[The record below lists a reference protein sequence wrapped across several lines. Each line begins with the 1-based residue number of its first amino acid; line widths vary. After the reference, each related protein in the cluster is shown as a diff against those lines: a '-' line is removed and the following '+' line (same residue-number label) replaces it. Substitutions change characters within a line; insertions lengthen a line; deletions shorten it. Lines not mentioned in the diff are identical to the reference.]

1 MSPGSKSPSPR
12 VSINNSHPDLERQS
26 SSPVGES
33 EHEDDDADDISPLM
47 KETDQELLDEMI
59 VKDVPESESS
69 TDPVKKFEETLPST
83 NIESIKEEDSDT
95 ECKDLSYTNLDLA
108 TNIPQPS
115 QPILSFTTPFENLG
129 KENAETTKII
139 VKSPSSSETESEK
152 EEKQVE
158 EIVLKEEVEESPVI
172 LRRTKPSV
180 EMDSSRPTSSDLSD
194 TEFKKPSIQE
204 TISKFNERAEVRP
217 TSSEYESDE
226 KPKMSPYGTETAE
239 STETD
244 EKKSRPSSSDFSES
258 NDNKPALKESS
269 TEEEA
274 KEFQSVR
281 DRIQR
286 FDSSSVTSLNK
297 ETFQQDEK
305 PAIVTSSSSEAEKGA
320 PNEETS
326 ESEDLK
332 PMESVKDRISR
343 YNSGSRTSLD
353 MEPSPLPTRKNAD
366 SISLTTS
373 DHEADRKEVVIEE
386 TSQTSESVK
395 ERISRLNSGSVTSL
409 EREVRPPSSS
419 DYEKEKS
426 DLHRPASSSA
436 SSAAKF
442 DTNEKIDLDLPVSS
456 IKDKISKFHHDIATS
471 QDSVESEKRS
481 RPASS
486 VYSDDFDFTKPEI
499 QAPVE
504 DEPME
509 SIKERIS
516 RFNSGSVTSL
526 DREGSYRVSSRPS
539 SGYSDFGEKKALFE
553 KQEDT
558 SSSKVSLVSATSS
571 ESESFAKPPRQS
583 SSEYSEEEKEEKI
596 ELESRHDDISEV
608 TEHANTVRE
617 KSIADDDDE
626 DSIESERKMSRP
638 VSSDYSDIFDKN
650 KVDEATQPQA
660 QEDQKISQESGHKR
674 SSSSSSEDQHGD
686 EVNVPLRRHD
696 TSSFEK
702 KDSRPVSSDYSESS
716 DKPKVG
722 AQILESS
729 FDEKEVSHKMSTSS
743 RSSLAEEKNEASQL
757 KREDTSSSEDQNE
770 GKMMQHSSSDS
781 SVSKQKSDQE
791 LTRQDAVEIEDKD
804 KAPLRRKQSSSE
816 YSESDVE
823 GRKAV
828 DSSSDYDSAS
838 NRGRKRPDSMI
849 SDTSSDYDS
858 LSNVGS
864 RRPQSFLLD
873 DEYDVITEEGE
884 SEKHKNEEDASSS
897 SESEGPDA
905 KDAGKKVRRIPPPGV
920 LKESSGEDEDQ
931 DGDEESTSI
940 PSQIPIQ
947 PISSTV
953 ASSSLFQVSDM
964 HVEQSSVS
972 HTLDQSSVT
981 VSGTLDQNVEIH
993 SSNITKNMAE
1003 LKEKRS
1009 YQETSETY
1017 RTTEVTT
1024 SASSSSSTKYDQAI
1038 IDGSSISG
1046 MSQGIYCLPE

>member
-1 MSPGSKSPSPR
+1 
-12 VSINNSHPDLERQS
+12 
-26 SSPVGES
+26 
-33 EHEDDDADDISPLM
+33 M

-152 EEKQVE
+152 EEKPVE

-194 TEFKKPSIQE
+194 TEFKKSSIQE

-226 KPKMSPYGTETAE
+226 KPKISPYGVETAE

-258 NDNKPALKESS
+258 NDNRSALKESS

-305 PAIVTSSSSEAEKGA
+305 PAIVASSSSEAEKGV

-353 MEPSPLPTRKNAD
+353 MEPSPLPSRKNAD
-366 SISLTTS
+366 SISLTAS
-373 DHEADRKEVVIEE
+373 DHEADARIADRKEIVIEE

-409 EREVRPPSSS
+409 EREVRPPSSVTS
-419 DYEKEKS
+419 DFEKDKS

-481 RPASS
+481 RPTSS

-499 QAPVE
+499 QVPVE

-583 SSEYSEEEKEEKI
+583 SSEYSESEAEKEITAVDEKDI
-596 ELESRHDDISEV
+596 VEAESKHEDLSEV
-608 TEHANTVRE
+608 
-617 KSIADDDDE
+617 
-626 DSIESERKMSRP
+626 
-638 VSSDYSDIFDKN
+638 F
-650 KVDEATQPQA
+650 
-660 QEDQKISQESGHKR
+660 
-674 SSSSSSEDQHGD
+674 
-686 EVNVPLRRHD
+686 
-696 TSSFEK
+696 
-702 KDSRPVSSDYSESS
+702 
-716 DKPKVG
+716 
-722 AQILESS
+722 
-729 FDEKEVSHKMSTSS
+729 
-743 RSSLAEEKNEASQL
+743 
-757 KREDTSSSEDQNE
+757 QN
-770 GKMMQHSSSDS
+770 S
-781 SVSKQKSDQE
+781 
-791 LTRQDAVEIEDKD
+791 
-804 KAPLRRKQSSSE
+804 
-816 YSESDVE
+816 
-823 GRKAV
+823 
-828 DSSSDYDSAS
+828 
-838 NRGRKRPDSMI
+838 
-849 SDTSSDYDS
+849 
-858 LSNVGS
+858 
-864 RRPQSFLLD
+864 
-873 DEYDVITEEGE
+873 
-884 SEKHKNEEDASSS
+884 
-897 SESEGPDA
+897 
-905 KDAGKKVRRIPPPGV
+905 
-920 LKESSGEDEDQ
+920 
-931 DGDEESTSI
+931 
-940 PSQIPIQ
+940 
-947 PISSTV
+947 
-953 ASSSLFQVSDM
+953 
-964 HVEQSSVS
+964 
-972 HTLDQSSVT
+972 
-981 VSGTLDQNVEIH
+981 
-993 SSNITKNMAE
+993 
-1003 LKEKRS
+1003 
-1009 YQETSETY
+1009 
-1017 RTTEVTT
+1017 
-1024 SASSSSSTKYDQAI
+1024 
-1038 IDGSSISG
+1038 
-1046 MSQGIYCLPE
+1046 